1 MLFRSGGIGV
11 LGVMN
16 QLTVDTELWA
26 VVWHQGLGAH
36 IAPPAAVHRIEGQQM
51 GRRRRI
57 AARIVDM
64 HQLEAPGLSGAMSG
78 GVPQGAKDEAA
89 DATKTVD
96 ADLHGRRCRPGQ
108 EPLDHTSTEIDGYSA
123 LGHMPSAWPL
133 ALPFGLSIALPIATP
148 IAMPIALPIAAVHGS
163 AALEVASE
171 PLDHEQAQLLL
182 RALADPIR
190 LRVIEALGQGE
201 RCVCDLSSELGLAQS
216 KLSFHLRVL
225 RDAGLIAA
233 RQQGRWVYYRLQPS
247 AMSRLRDWLDQVV
260 AG

>member
-1 MLFRSGGIGV
+1 
-11 LGVMN
+11 
-16 QLTVDTELWA
+16 
-26 VVWHQGLGAH
+26 
-36 IAPPAAVHRIEGQQM
+36 
-51 GRRRRI
+51 
-57 AARIVDM
+57 
-64 HQLEAPGLSGAMSG
+64 
-78 GVPQGAKDEAA
+78 
-89 DATKTVD
+89 
-96 ADLHGRRCRPGQ
+96 
-108 EPLDHTSTEIDGYSA
+108 
-123 LGHMPSAWPL
+123 
-133 ALPFGLSIALPIATP
+133 
-148 IAMPIALPIAAVHGS
+148 MPIALPIAAVHGS